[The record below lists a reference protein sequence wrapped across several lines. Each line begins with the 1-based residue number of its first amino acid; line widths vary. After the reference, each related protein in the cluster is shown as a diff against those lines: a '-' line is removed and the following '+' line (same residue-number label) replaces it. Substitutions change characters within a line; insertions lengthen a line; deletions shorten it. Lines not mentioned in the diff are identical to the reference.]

1 MNTDLFFDECKDCE
15 FKDVS
20 NQLSCCMINK
30 LGLALHNMFAE
41 IPIIKN
47 CVVDHRFCVAFV
59 CKEE

>member
-1 MNTDLFFDECKDCE
+1 MNTDLFFDECRDCE

-41 IPIIKN
+41 IPIIK
-47 CVVDHRFCVAFV
+47 DCVADRRSCHMFIQ
-59 CKEE
+59 KGR